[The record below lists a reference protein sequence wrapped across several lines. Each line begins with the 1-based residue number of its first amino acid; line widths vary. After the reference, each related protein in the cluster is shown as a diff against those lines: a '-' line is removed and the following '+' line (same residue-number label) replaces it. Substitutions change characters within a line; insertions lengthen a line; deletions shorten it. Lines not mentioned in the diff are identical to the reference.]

1 MHAYR
6 EIILGVLIF
15 CVYIVLK
22 PLTTTE
28 TMKPP
33 TTHQA
38 SELPATTEPL
48 QTPTAVPASEQPTET
63 PTVPASELPATT
75 EPLQTPTAV
84 PAFELPAETPTVP
97 TSELPVTTE
106 PLQTQA
112 TAVLASE
119 LPDPC
124 LQSPCETYANC
135 VRESSQSPNFIC
147 ECLPPFVG
155 SGSNCTGKIHSYKPI
170 IVSYVLIILL
180 RSSVLSS

>member
-6 EIILGVLIF
+6 EIILIIGMLVF
-15 CVYIVLK
+15 CVYIIIV
-22 PLTTTE
+22 LTTTE
-28 TMKPP
+28 TMKPH
-33 TTHQA
+33 TTDQA

-48 QTPTAVPASEQPTET
+48 QTPTAVLASEQ
-63 PTVPASELPATT
+63 
-75 EPLQTPTAV
+75 
-84 PAFELPAETPTVP
+84 PAETPTVP
-97 TSELPVTTE
+97 ASELPVTTE
-106 PLQTQA
+106 PLQTP

-124 LQSPCETYANC
+124 LQSPCGTYANC